1 MHSPSTTIRIDRA
14 VHERLTRL
22 ARETGRPLN
31 DTVAEAATALERS
44 LFAAR
49 LAAEYTDMGGNPQAW
64 QEYLAAGDLAAGDG
78 VA

>member
-1 MHSPSTTIRIDRA
+1 MQSASTTIRIDRS

-22 ARETGRPLN
+22 ARQTGRPLN

-49 LAAEYTDMGGNPQAW
+49 LAAEYADMDGDPRAW
-64 QEYLAAGDLAAGDG
+64 QEYLADGDLAAGDG

>member
-1 MHSPSTTIRIDRA
+1 M
-14 VHERLTRL
+14 
-22 ARETGRPLN
+22 AREIGRPLN

-49 LAAEYTDMGGNPQAW
+49 LAAEYAEMGGDPQAW
-64 QEYLAAGDLAAGDG
+64 QEYLADGDLAAGDG